1 MPEPEYTGSFRKAI
15 FRVGDGPGAPVILK
29 TFLTVTPMQGM
40 HVSVTDLGGNT
51 TKYRVQDVTFA
62 IEEKV
67 TNEDTP
73 RSYYEPTV
81 YVDLVE
87 VV

>member
-1 MPEPEYTGSFRKAI
+1 MAEPEYTGSFRKAI

-29 TFLTVTPMQGM
+29 TFLTVTPVQGM

-67 TNEDTP
+67 TSEDTP
-73 RSYYEPTV
+73 RAYYEPTV
-81 YVDLVE
+81 YVDLVA